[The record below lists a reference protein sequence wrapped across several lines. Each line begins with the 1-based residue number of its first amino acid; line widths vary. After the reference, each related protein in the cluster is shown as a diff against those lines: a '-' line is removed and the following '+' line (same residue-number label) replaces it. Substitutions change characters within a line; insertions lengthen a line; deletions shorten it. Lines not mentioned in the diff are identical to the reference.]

1 MQQLYLVDLETSI
14 SRIVTANN
22 APSTTTIFTQR
33 NMVYLLTLQIPNSVE
48 IYVFNQTKL
57 NFDKIQTFDNYS
69 VENYVDVTQRMI
81 SLSFYE

>member
-1 MQQLYLVDLETSI
+1 
-14 SRIVTANN
+14 
-22 APSTTTIFTQR
+22 
-33 NMVYLLTLQIPNSVE
+33 MVYLLTLQIPNSVE